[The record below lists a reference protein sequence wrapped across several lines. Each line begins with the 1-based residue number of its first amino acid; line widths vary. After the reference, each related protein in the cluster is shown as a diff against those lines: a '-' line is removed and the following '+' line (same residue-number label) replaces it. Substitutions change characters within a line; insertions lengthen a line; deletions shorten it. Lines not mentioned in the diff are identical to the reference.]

1 MEFLEQLEQKVIK
14 MKLKNLTQIERN
26 EELMVVKIDG
36 GHHFKEKIEAL
47 GLRTGAKIQKLSTQI
62 LNVTV
67 KVGSTKIAIGYGMA
81 KKILVESKN

>member
-1 MEFLEQLEQKVIK
+1 MEFLEQKVIK

-62 LNVTV
+62 LNGPVTV

-81 KKILVESKN
+81 KKILIESKN